1 MRLLAALVAPLVLT
15 GCFATATPVKRSFPQ
30 APAYLMQPADTLRPL
45 DKNTQDLDA
54 LILNAN
60 ENYESYRELDIRL
73 QGWQQWYQEQKKI
86 FESVK

>member
-1 MRLLAALVAPLVLT
+1 M
-15 GCFATATPVKRSFPQ
+15 CSS
-30 APAYLMQPADTLRPL
+30 
-45 DKNTQDLDA
+45 DL
-54 LILNAN
+54 LNAN

>member
-1 MRLLAALVAPLVLT
+1 MKLLAVMLAATLLT
-15 GCFATATPVKRSFPQ
+15 GCFATATPVKRSFPE
-30 APAYLMQPADTLRPL
+30 APVYLMQPADELRVL